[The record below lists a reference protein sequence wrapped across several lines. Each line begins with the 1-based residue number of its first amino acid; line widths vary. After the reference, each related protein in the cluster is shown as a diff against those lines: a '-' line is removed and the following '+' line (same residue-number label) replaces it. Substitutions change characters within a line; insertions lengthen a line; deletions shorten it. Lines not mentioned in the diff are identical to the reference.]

1 VRPEKPQDGPSGRRR
16 NWKGYGAEEGSEGSE
31 DDVGKA
37 CEERG
42 VGEEYSIIYTVY
54 VKCYVIY

>member
-1 VRPEKPQDGPSGRRR
+1 MEGKENCDVWPEKLQDGQSGRRR
-16 NWKGYGAEEGSEGSE
+16 NWKGYGAEEGSE

-42 VGEEYSIIYTVY
+42 VGGEYSIIV
-54 VKCYVIY
+54 